1 LYEETWLS
9 LYARDKAGAESNLL
23 TDRSNVMNG
32 KIGVVLLSGL
42 LFACAQSPPPDTAAA
57 PPPPPPAAAPAP
69 APVAAAPPAN
79 RRVSI
84 RAVRCARL
92 LELPEDDRAAASLF
106 YIGYQASR
114 LGARTINVGRIPD
127 AEARAL
133 SYCEASPNRSVADAF
148 RQAYVRT
155 LR

>member
-1 LYEETWLS
+1 
-9 LYARDKAGAESNLL
+9 
-23 TDRSNVMNG
+23 MNG

-42 LFACAQSPPPDTAAA
+42 LFACVQTPPPNTSAA
-57 PPPPPPAAAPAP
+57 PPPAPVAAPAP
-69 APVAAAPPAN
+69 APIAAAPPAN

-106 YIGYQASR
+106 YIGYQASSLR
-114 LGARTINVGRIPD
+114 ARTINVGAIPT
-127 AEARAL
+127 AEAEAL
-133 SYCEASPNRSVADAF
+133 SYCEASPNQSVANAF
-148 RQAYVRT
+148 RRAYLRT

>member
-1 LYEETWLS
+1 
-9 LYARDKAGAESNLL
+9 
-23 TDRSNVMNG
+23 MNG

-42 LFACAQSPPPDTAAA
+42 LFACVQAPPPNTTAAA
-57 PPPPPPAAAPAP
+57 PPPPVAAPAP
-69 APVAAAPPAN
+69 APVAEAPPAN

-114 LGARTINVGRIPD
+114 LNARTINVGRIAD
-127 AEARAL
+127 AEAAAL
-133 SYCEASPNRSVADAF
+133 SLCEASPNQTVANAF
-148 RQAYVRT
+148 RRAYLRT

>member
-1 LYEETWLS
+1 
-9 LYARDKAGAESNLL
+9 
-23 TDRSNVMNG
+23 MNG

-42 LFACAQSPPPDTAAA
+42 LFACVQAPPPNTAAA
-57 PPPPPPAAAPAP
+57 PPPPPVAAPAP
-69 APVAAAPPAN
+69 APVAEAPPAN
-79 RRVSI
+79 RFVSI
-84 RAVRCARL
+84 RGARCSRL

-133 SYCEASPNRSVADAF
+133 SYCEANPNRAAVDAF
-148 RQAYVRT
+148 RQAYLRT
-155 LR
+155 LRR

>member
-1 LYEETWLS
+1 
-9 LYARDKAGAESNLL
+9 
-23 TDRSNVMNG
+23 MNG

-42 LFACAQSPPPDTAAA
+42 LFACVQQPPPNTVAAA
-57 PPPPPPAAAPAP
+57 PPPPPVAAPAP
-69 APVAAAPPAN
+69 APIAAAPPAN

-114 LGARTINVGRIPD
+114 LNARTINVGRIP
-127 AEARAL
+127 EATAQAL
-133 SYCEASPNRSVADAF
+133 SYCEASPNQSVANAF
-148 RQAYVRT
+148 RRAYLRT
-155 LR
+155 LRR

>member
-1 LYEETWLS
+1 
-9 LYARDKAGAESNLL
+9 
-23 TDRSNVMNG
+23 MNG

-42 LFACAQSPPPDTAAA
+42 LFACVQQPPPNTAAA
-57 PPPPPPAAAPAP
+57 PPPPPVAAPP

-114 LGARTINVGRIPD
+114 LNARTINVGRIPD
-127 AEARAL
+127 AEAEAL
-133 SYCEASPNRSVADAF
+133 SLCEASPNQTVANAF
-148 RQAYVRT
+148 RRAYLRT

>member
-1 LYEETWLS
+1 MKG
-9 LYARDKAGAESNLL
+9 KAA
-23 TDRSNVMNG
+23 
-32 KIGVVLLSGL
+32 VVLLSGL
-42 LFACAQSPPPDTAAA
+42 LFACVQAPPPITTAA
-57 PPPPPPAAAPAP
+57 PPPPPAPAVAP
-69 APVAAAPPAN
+69 APVAEAPPAN

-106 YIGYQASR
+106 YLGYQASSLR
-114 LGARTINVGRIPD
+114 ARTINVGAIPD
-127 AEARAL
+127 AESRAL
-133 SYCEASPNRSVADAF
+133 AYCEANPNRAAVDAF

>member
-1 LYEETWLS
+1 
-9 LYARDKAGAESNLL
+9 
-23 TDRSNVMNG
+23 MNG

-42 LFACAQSPPPDTAAA
+42 LFACVQQPPPNTTAAA
-57 PPPPPPAAAPAP
+57 PPPPPVVAPAP
-69 APVAAAPPAN
+69 APIAAAPPAN

-133 SYCEASPNRSVADAF
+133 SYCEASPNQSVANAF
-148 RQAYVRT
+148 RQAYLRT

>member
-1 LYEETWLS
+1 
-9 LYARDKAGAESNLL
+9 
-23 TDRSNVMNG
+23 MNG

-42 LFACAQSPPPDTAAA
+42 LFACVQQPPPNTTAAA
-57 PPPPPPAAAPAP
+57 PPPPPVAAPAP
-69 APVAAAPPAN
+69 APITAAPPAN

-106 YIGYQASR
+106 YIGYQASSLR
-114 LGARTINVGRIPD
+114 ARTINVGAIPT
-127 AEARAL
+127 AEAEAL
-133 SYCEASPNRSVADAF
+133 SYCEASPNLSVASAF
-148 RQAYVRT
+148 RRAYLRT

>member
-1 LYEETWLS
+1 
-9 LYARDKAGAESNLL
+9 
-23 TDRSNVMNG
+23 MNG

-42 LFACAQSPPPDTAAA
+42 LFACVQTPPPNTSASAA
-57 PPPPPPAAAPAP
+57 PPPAPAAAPAP
-69 APVAAAPPAN
+69 APIAEAPPAN

-106 YIGYQASR
+106 YIGYQASSLR
-114 LGARTINVGRIPD
+114 ARTINVGAIPT
-127 AEARAL
+127 AEAEAL
-133 SYCEASPNRSVADAF
+133 SYCEASPNRTVVNAF
-148 RQAYVRT
+148 RQAYLGT

>member
-1 LYEETWLS
+1 
-9 LYARDKAGAESNLL
+9 
-23 TDRSNVMNG
+23 MNG

-42 LFACAQSPPPDTAAA
+42 LFACVQQPPPSTAAVA
-57 PPPPPPAAAPAP
+57 PPPPPVAAPP

-114 LGARTINVGRIPD
+114 LNARTINVGRIPD
-127 AEARAL
+127 AEAAAL
-133 SYCEASPNRSVADAF
+133 GLCEASPNQTVANAF
-148 RQAYVRT
+148 RRAYLRT

>member
-1 LYEETWLS
+1 
-9 LYARDKAGAESNLL
+9 
-23 TDRSNVMNG
+23 MNG

-42 LFACAQSPPPDTAAA
+42 LFACVQAPPPNTTAAAA
-57 PPPPPPAAAPAP
+57 PPPPPVAAPAP
-69 APVAAAPPAN
+69 PVAAAPPAN
-79 RRVSI
+79 RFVNI
-84 RAVRCARL
+84 RGARCSRL

-114 LGARTINVGRIPD
+114 LNARTINVGRIPD

-133 SYCEASPNRSVADAF
+133 SYCEASPGQTVANAF
-148 RQAYVRT
+148 RQAYLRT

>member
-9 LYARDKAGAESNLL
+9 LYARDKAGAESNLP

-42 LFACAQSPPPDTAAA
+42 LFACVQAPPPNTTAAA
-57 PPPPPPAAAPAP
+57 PPPPPVAAPAP
-69 APVAAAPPAN
+69 APVAEAPPAN

-114 LGARTINVGRIPD
+114 LNARTINVGRIPD

-133 SYCEASPNRSVADAF
+133 SYCEASPNRSVVDAF